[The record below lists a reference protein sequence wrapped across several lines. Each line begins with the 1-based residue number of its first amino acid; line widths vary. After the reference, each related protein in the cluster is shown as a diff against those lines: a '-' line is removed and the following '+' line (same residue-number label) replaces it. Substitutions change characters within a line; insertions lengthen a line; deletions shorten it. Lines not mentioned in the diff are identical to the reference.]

1 MTDLWTTYLKLRA
14 KLPMGEQ
21 NFADLRAAKKIYV
34 DKTDFIFN
42 LAQDNIPKFLSRPRR
57 FGKSTIVSTLEE
69 LFTHGV
75 KSYDGH
81 DSFFKGLKIEKLWHD
96 EGQYKVLHLDFYSL
110 VYFCKNVAEFE
121 NSLNQALDSF
131 AEKNGLNLQVK
142 ENEFVSSKFERL
154 VSLCVRNSL
163 VFLLDEYDAPLA
175 TFMTEGKGEEY
186 NRIIQILQ
194 GISNTIKLK
203 QGKFRC
209 VFITGITRYKHSSIF
224 TAGGTIMDI
233 SLQRAFGECCGYTRS
248 EILECFKEYLRYA
261 VAYRRHLA
269 LEDVTSDDLEQILD
283 EMALFYNGYCFD
295 LNAKTK
301 VFSTWSVLSF
311 FSQDDASF
319 LNYWYGS
326 GGLPSL
332 LRNSFFKGDIVQTL
346 SQMVN
351 GELSVS
357 ISEFLNPT
365 TLFDMNRKVLLYQTG
380 YLTLASPIR
389 IEMQNTDVEKVYLKF
404 PNRELEWSFKNLLFE
419 LIFVKSSEV
428 FSSFSQDKFTLL
440 KKIMETQD
448 LGLLVDFFNHVLKS
462 VDYEHYPIKEES
474 MFTAILASFLYGM
487 GLNVKVN
494 AHQSGGRD
502 DLSLTYENCFLVL
515 ENKFIKE
522 SNDKQAQ
529 KLLDKAVEQ
538 IADHDYGKTADC
550 IGKSLWQVALVFS
563 QNKKQIVKAQDR
575 ILKINLGA

>member
-175 TFMTEGKGEEY
+175 KFMTEGKGEEY

-248 EILECFKEYLRYA
+248 EILEYFKEYLRYA

>member
-1 MTDLWTTYLKLRA
+1 MTELWTTYLKLRA

-21 NFADLRAAKKIYV
+21 NFADLRAADKIYV
-34 DKTDFIFN
+34 DKTNFIFN

-69 LFTHGV
+69 LFTHGI
-75 KSYDGH
+75 KGYDGH
-81 DSFFKGLKIEKLWHD
+81 DSFFKGLKIEKLWDD

-110 VYFCKNVAEFE
+110 VYFCQNVAEFE
-121 NSLNQALDSF
+121 YSLSQALDSF
-131 AEKNGLNLQVK
+131 AKEHGLNLEAK

-154 VSLCVRNSL
+154 VSLCARNSL

-175 TFMTEGKGEEY
+175 KFMTEGKGEEY

-233 SLQRAFGECCGYTRS
+233 SLQSAFGECCGYTRS
-248 EILECFKEYLRYA
+248 EILEYFNDYLRYA
-261 VAYRRHLA
+261 VAYRKTLA

-295 LNAKTK
+295 RNAKTK

-311 FSQDDASF
+311 FSQEEASF
-319 LNYWYGS
+319 LNYWYSS
-326 GGLPSL
+326 GGFPSL
-332 LRNSFFKGDIVQTL
+332 LRNSFFKGDVVQTL
-346 SQMVN
+346 SQMIN
-351 GELSVS
+351 GELGVS
-357 ISEFLNPT
+357 TSEFLNPT

-389 IEMQNTDVEKVYLKF
+389 IEMQNDKTDGDKVYLKF

-419 LIFVKSSEV
+419 SIFIKSSEA
-428 FSSFSQDKFTLL
+428 FSSF
-440 KKIMETQD
+440 TQD
-448 LGLLVDFFNHVLKS
+448 RFSLFKSILEKKDLKLLVSFFNHVLKS

-474 MFTAILASFLYGM
+474 MFTAILASFMYGM
-487 GLNVKVN
+487 GINVKVN
-494 AHQSGGRD
+494 AHQSGGRA
-502 DLSLTYENCFLVL
+502 DLSISLESCLLIL

-522 SNDKQAQ
+522 NNEKQAH
-529 KLLDKAVEQ
+529 KLLDQAMVQ
-538 IADHDYGKTADC
+538 IADRDYGKTVDS
-550 IGKSLWQVALVFS
+550 IGKNLWQVALVFS
-563 QNKKQIVKAQDR
+563 QSKRQIVKAQDLN
-575 ILKINLGA
+575 LKINL